1 MYDYYFKGK
10 RVELILGQL
19 YDTHWNFQ
27 IPGSPGIHSGRLG
40 IELIAVKAG
49 ETPPEQSVQEDD
61 VLDDFQLTKA
71 PQRGQLKPNE
81 LRRLAEFFATY
92 EIYSLAA
99 SYDHVNLPAALKECT
114 DGGWE
119 PSPAFSKAVEEAIE
133 RHGLDGIWIVGDS
146 DTYHPTLE
154 EFLHEGREPIFLYRH
169 PKRLP
174 QYPFDDPFDIP
185 F

>member
-61 VLDDFQLTKA
+61 VLDDFQLT
-71 PQRGQLKPNE
+71 
-81 LRRLAEFFATY
+81 
-92 EIYSLAA
+92 
-99 SYDHVNLPAALKECT
+99 
-114 DGGWE
+114 
-119 PSPAFSKAVEEAIE
+119 
-133 RHGLDGIWIVGDS
+133 
-146 DTYHPTLE
+146 
-154 EFLHEGREPIFLYRH
+154 
-169 PKRLP
+169 
-174 QYPFDDPFDIP
+174 
-185 F
+185 

>member
-10 RVELILGQL
+10 IVELILGQL

-27 IPGSPGIHSGRLG
+27 ILGEPGIHSGRLG
-40 IELIAVKAG
+40 IELIAVKTG
-49 ETPPEQSVQEDD
+49 ETPPEQKAEEDD
-61 VLDDFQLTKA
+61 VLDDFHLTKVPERA
-71 PQRGQLKPNE
+71 QLKPNE
-81 LRRLAEFFATY
+81 LRRLAEFFASY

-99 SYDHVNLPAALKECT
+99 SYDEVNLPPALKECT

-119 PSPAFSKAVEEAIE
+119 PSPAFSKALEEAIE
-133 RHGLDGIWIVGDS
+133 RHGLDGIWIVCDS
-146 DTYHPTLE
+146 DIYHPTLE

-169 PKRLP
+169 PKCLP
-174 QYPFDDPFDIP
+174 IPSFDDSFDIL